1 MPPKSNQITLIRR
14 MDERIAA
21 LEGEMAGVKA
31 SLSSLEQGQAT
42 LIAMFEKSLGK
53 GKEGGVIVNGETP
66 ETESEARANGRNSKC
81 KLLNEEEKKGEA
93 RAHTKNRVF
102 WELLCAP
109 SIIAGA
115 PNKQ

>member
-1 MPPKSNQITLIRR
+1 MPPKPNQITLIRR

-53 GKEGGVIVNGETP
+53 RKEGGVMVDEETP
-66 ETESEARANGRNSKC
+66 ETGSGPGSKPHTEASKTGPSNDEA
-81 KLLNEEEKKGEA
+81 LLEFRQAVKWQ
-93 RAHTKNRVF
+93 RSTI
-102 WELLCAP
+102 
-109 SIIAGA
+109 S
-115 PNKQ
+115 